1 MKGALFTIRK
11 VVSKCALHF
20 DKLEVVRFSSALPF
34 YHQATASSIFV
45 GIPNM
50 VNAL

>member
-1 MKGALFTIRK
+1 MKTPRLGCERPAGE
-11 VVSKCALHF
+11 H
-20 DKLEVVRFSSALPF
+20 DKLEFVRFSSALPF
-34 YHQATASSIFV
+34 YHLATASSIFV